1 MDAVYS
7 LASGQDGGRC
17 LVEPVELLAKIPYKV
32 DFRESDLEPTLNQ
45 LMLENY
51 FSYEKAKKLNGD
63 TMFIITLKDN
73 GISYLRDRQVSRRK
87 LAIKILIAIVVAAI
101 SFSFKSILNAIFG

>member
-1 MDAVYS
+1 MVLGKKEKVLMNAVYA

-17 LVEPVELLAKIPYKV
+17 LIEPAKLLAKIPYKV

-51 FSYEKAKKLNGD
+51 FSYEKVKKLNGD
-63 TMFIITLKDN
+63 VMYVITLKDN
-73 GISYLRDRQVSRRK
+73 GNSYLRDRQVASPNGNWR
-87 LAIKILIAIVVAAI
+87 
-101 SFSFKSILNAIFG
+101 